1 MKLKQL
7 LLKIL
12 ILKAK
17 RLPVIFIFILA
28 TASVSGESLE
38 KWPNA
43 INDPYK
49 KFRVLNTQNG
59 LSANRITDIIQDNY
73 FYVWIATTNGI
84 NRFDGSRI
92 KKYGT
97 NEKNTAAFSFG
108 IVSCISQDNSGN
120 IWAGS
125 EKGLLK
131 LNRNT
136 DTFEKKKLQLNGY
149 NKLYIRAML
158 HVNDSLLWLDSK
170 EGLLVLYN
178 KNKETVIET
187 YQHPEIWQHY
197 YLYHA
202 LYKNKAGVIWLGG
215 RGVYPMFLEPKTRK
229 IRSLPVGNEPGKKP
243 RADVSAYL
251 EDKNGNFWITGND
264 GIFLFNRDSLTFS
277 LKLKVT
283 TFSVLETNSGEL

>member
-1 MKLKQL
+1 MQL

-12 ILKAK
+12 ILRAK
-17 RLPVIFIFILA
+17 RVPLIFIIILA
-28 TASVSGESLE
+28 TASFSAASSE

-49 KFRVLNTQNG
+49 KFRILNTQNG

-108 IVSCISQDNSGN
+108 TVSCISQDNSGN

-136 DTFEKKKLQLNGY
+136 DTFEKKKLQLNGF
-149 NKLYIRAML
+149 NELYIRAML
-158 HVNDSLLWLDSK
+158 HENDSLLWLDSK
-170 EGLLVLYN
+170 EGLLVL
-178 KNKETVIET
+178 
-187 YQHPEIWQHY
+187 
-197 YLYHA
+197 
-202 LYKNKAGVIWLGG
+202 
-215 RGVYPMFLEPKTRK
+215 
-229 IRSLPVGNEPGKKP
+229 
-243 RADVSAYL
+243 
-251 EDKNGNFWITGND
+251 
-264 GIFLFNRDSLTFS
+264 
-277 LKLKVT
+277 
-283 TFSVLETNSGEL
+283 